1 MQRLLKNRKDGITL
15 PALLQKEDFKIIKIK
30 EKNSFMIV
38 IVRQT
43 KQNNYIFLLLYSK
56 Y

>member
-30 EKNSFMIV
+30 EKKLIYDSNCKENE
-38 IVRQT
+38 T
-43 KQNNYIFLLLYSK
+43 K
-56 Y
+56 